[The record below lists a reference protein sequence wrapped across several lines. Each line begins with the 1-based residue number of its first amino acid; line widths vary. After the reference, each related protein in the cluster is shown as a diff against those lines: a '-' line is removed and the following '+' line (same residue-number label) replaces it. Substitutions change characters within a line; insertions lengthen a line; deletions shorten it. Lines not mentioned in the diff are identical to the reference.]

1 MHEIPSIQKNAPI
14 YVAGHRG
21 LVGSAIVRALTSQR
35 YTNLICRTHGEL
47 DLIDAVATTAF
58 FERER
63 PEYVFLVA
71 AKVGGIMANM
81 TYPADFIYQNLVLQ
95 SNVIHAAY
103 RVRVRK
109 LLFLASSSIYSRHAI
124 QPFKEEYFLN
134 SPLEETTE
142 PYAIAKIAGIA
153 TCQAYNKQYGTHFL
167 SAIPANLYGPNDK
180 FDLDN
185 SHVIPGL
192 IRRFHDAKM
201 SQAKSVSLW
210 GTGAAR
216 REFLYVDDLAEACLF
231 LMGHYDDSEII
242 NVGTGED
249 VSIRELAELVKETVG
264 FHGSIVWDATKPDGT
279 PKKVMDITR
288 ITKLGWKARTKLRDG
303 IHLSYEW
310 YLRNCLKHPYTP
322 KH

>member
-1 MHEIPSIQKNAPI
+1 MQKNASI

-21 LVGSAIVRALTSQR
+21 LVGSAIVRVLTSHG
-35 YTNLICRTHGEL
+35 YTNLICRTHDEL
-47 DLIDAVATTAF
+47 DLLDAVATTAF
-58 FERER
+58 FEREK
-63 PEYVFLVA
+63 PEYVFLAA

-81 TYPADFIYQNLVLQ
+81 MYPADFIYQNLVLQ

-103 RVRVRK
+103 RTRVRK

-124 QPFKEEYFLN
+124 QPFKEEYFLD

-167 SAIPANLYGPNDK
+167 SVIPANLYGPNDK

-216 REFLYVDDLAEACLF
+216 REFLYVDDLADACLF
-231 LMGHYDDSEII
+231 LMDHYDDSEII
-242 NVGTGED
+242 NVGTGEEI
-249 VSIRELAELVKETVG
+249 SIQDLAELVQEIVG
-264 FHGSIVWDATKPDGT
+264 FQGSIVWDAKRPDGT
-279 PKKVMDITR
+279 PRKVGNVSR
-288 ITKLGWKARTKLRDG
+288 IAKLGWKANTKLSDG
-303 IHLSYEW
+303 IRLTYAW
-310 YLRNCLKHPYTP
+310 YLKHPHVP

>member
-1 MHEIPSIQKNAPI
+1 MRGTSSMQKNALI

-21 LVGSAIVRALTSQR
+21 LVGSAIVRALTSHG
-35 YTNLICRTHGEL
+35 YTNLICRTHSEL

-63 PEYVFLVA
+63 PEYVFLAA

-81 TYPADFIYQNLVLQ
+81 KYPADFIYQNLVLQ

-103 RVRVRK
+103 RARVRK
-109 LLFLASSSIYSRHAI
+109 LLFLASSSIYARHAI
-124 QPFKEEYFLN
+124 QPFKEEYFLD
-134 SPLEETTE
+134 SPLEATTE
-142 PYAIAKIAGIA
+142 PYAVAKIAGIA

-167 SAIPANLYGPNDK
+167 SVIPANLYGPNDK

-192 IRRFHDAKM
+192 IRRFHDAKI

-216 REFLYVDDLAEACLF
+216 REFLYVDDLADACLF
-231 LMGHYDDSEII
+231 LMGNYDDSEII
-242 NVGTGED
+242 NVGTEED
-249 VSIRELAELVKETVG
+249 ISIRALAELVKETVG
-264 FHGSIVWDATKPDGT
+264 FHGSIVWDTTKPDGT
-279 PKKVMDITR
+279 PRKAVDISR
-288 ITKLGWKARTKLRDG
+288 IKKLGWKASTKLYEGLR
-303 IHLSYEW
+303 LTYEW
-310 YLRNCLKHPYTP
+310 YLKH
-322 KH
+322 H

>member
-81 TYPADFIYQNLVLQ
+81 MYPADFIYQNLVLQ

-142 PYAIAKIAGIA
+142 PY
-153 TCQAYNKQYGTHFL
+153 
-167 SAIPANLYGPNDK
+167 
-180 FDLDN
+180 
-185 SHVIPGL
+185 
-192 IRRFHDAKM
+192 
-201 SQAKSVSLW
+201 
-210 GTGAAR
+210 
-216 REFLYVDDLAEACLF
+216 
-231 LMGHYDDSEII
+231 
-242 NVGTGED
+242 
-249 VSIRELAELVKETVG
+249 
-264 FHGSIVWDATKPDGT
+264 
-279 PKKVMDITR
+279 
-288 ITKLGWKARTKLRDG
+288 
-303 IHLSYEW
+303 
-310 YLRNCLKHPYTP
+310 
-322 KH
+322 

>member
-1 MHEIPSIQKNAPI
+1 MRGTSSIQKNALI

-21 LVGSAIVRALTSQR
+21 LVGSAIVRVLTSHG
-35 YTNLICRTHGEL
+35 YTNLILRTHSEL
-47 DLIDAVATTAF
+47 DLLDAVATTTF
-58 FERER
+58 FEREK
-63 PEYVFLVA
+63 PEYVFLAA

-81 TYPADFIYQNLVLQ
+81 MYPADFIYQNLVLQ

-103 RVRVRK
+103 RTRVRK
-109 LLFLASSSIYSRHAI
+109 LLFLASSSIYSRHAP
-124 QPFKEEYFLN
+124 QPFKEEYFLD

-167 SAIPANLYGPNDK
+167 SVIPANLYGPNDK

-216 REFLYVDDLAEACLF
+216 REFLYVDDLADACLF
-231 LMGHYDDSEII
+231 LMDHYDDSEII
-242 NVGTGED
+242 NVGTGEEIAIQD
-249 VSIRELAELVKETVG
+249 LAELVQEIVG
-264 FHGSIVWDATKPDGT
+264 FQGSIVWDAKKPDGT
-279 PKKVMDITR
+279 PRKVGNVSR
-288 ITKLGWKARTKLRDG
+288 IAKLGWKARTKLREG
-303 IHLSYEW
+303 LRLTYEW
-310 YLRNCLKHPYTP
+310 YLEHQRFSE
-322 KH
+322 